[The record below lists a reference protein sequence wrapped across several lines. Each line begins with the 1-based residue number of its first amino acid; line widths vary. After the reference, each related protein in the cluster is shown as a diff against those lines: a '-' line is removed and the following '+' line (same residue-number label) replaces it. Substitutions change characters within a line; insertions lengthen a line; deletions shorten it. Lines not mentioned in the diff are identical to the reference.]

1 MYCSSCSL
9 MLLVN
14 EIYFITLVLIQK
26 KESWFSCHPFVLT
39 DGGAKLSHDSSHRF
53 EWYVTKKYVPDLRTN
68 TTVSKPKGTLL
79 ISHAILLSHN
89 IFPPSVLLLQSMFF
103 SPFSKRNYI
112 NKQYL
117 PNYILTKWY
126 VRYYY
131 LSGYVTDFKN
141 ICEWSVCRNGN
152 APGCVMYV
160 LNCWLCR
167 RGPMLHRNTLLFI
180 ITLLS

>member
-79 ISHAILLSHN
+79 ISHAILLNHN

-103 SPFSKRNYI
+103 FPFSKRNYI

-131 LSGYVTDFKN
+131 LSGYVTALKIF
-141 ICEWSVCRNGN
+141 VNGQ
-152 APGCVMYV
+152 CVEMEMLQVVLCMY
-160 LNCWLCR
+160 
-167 RGPMLHRNTLLFI
+167 
-180 ITLLS
+180 